1 MPERLKCLA
10 LGFVAFGSVLSMSRH
25 VELSAD
31 PFKMDRSK
39 LRADIGKVAEDM
51 VQGVKKVQDEQSR
64 KSPDLFS
71 SGRKRLRNCR

>member
-10 LGFVAFGSVLSMSRH
+10 LGFVALGSVLSMRRH

-39 LRADIGKVAEDM
+39 LRADFRKVVGDLA
-51 VQGVKKVQDEQSR
+51 QRSKRAQNEQSI
-64 KSPDLFS
+64 
-71 SGRKRLRNCR
+71 